1 MPAYMDIT
9 PQDNIHYAR
18 CKLYSLERKCFS
30 KMEKLKSTFEDHLYH
45 GIPASDI
52 LDKTVS
58 FFSLKR
64 PLLLHNGYSRCSR
77 DILRLSPSVEKDVAP
92 LFS

>member
-9 PQDNIHYAR
+9 PHDNTHYAR

-30 KMEKLKSTFEDHLYH
+30 KVEKLKSSFEDHLHH

-52 LDKTVS
+52 LEKTVS
-58 FFSLKR
+58 FFSSKKALIF
-64 PLLLHNGYSRCSR
+64 PSGYSRCSR
-77 DILRLSPSVEKDVAP
+77 ELLRLSPSPEQDVTP
-92 LFS
+92 LF